1 MSAQSTACLLLHPPP
16 PQAHPIAPGSLA
28 CIGSTTQPAN
38 DSIEVRRDLNREL
51 VLPLVSTEPLV
62 VVGDAIGG
70 VGLLNGD
77 LVLVDR
83 AKLPSSGRCLVL
95 APGQPGSMDNAT
107 QTYA

>member
-1 MSAQSTACLLLHPPP
+1 VSAQSTACLLLHPPP
-16 PQAHPIAPGSLA
+16 AQAHPIAPGSLA
-28 CIGSTTQPAN
+28 CIGSTSQPAN

-70 VGLLNGD
+70 VGLFNGD

>member
-1 MSAQSTACLLLHPPP
+1 M
-16 PQAHPIAPGSLA
+16 A

-38 DSIEVRRDLNREL
+38 DSIEDRRDLNREL

-70 VGLLNGD
+70 IGLFNGD

-83 AKLPSSGRCLVL
+83 AKLPSSGRCMAL

-107 QTYA
+107 QKYA